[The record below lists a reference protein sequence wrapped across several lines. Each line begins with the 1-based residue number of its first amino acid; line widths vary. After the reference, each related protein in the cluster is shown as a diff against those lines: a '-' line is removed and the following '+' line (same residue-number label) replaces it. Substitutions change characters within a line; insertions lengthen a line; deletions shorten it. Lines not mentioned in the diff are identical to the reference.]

1 MVKQNIDNQ
10 TINLIR
16 QLTEADYPC
25 LFDLFCHYNMNPEL
39 GMDTFQT
46 AKRQATELRDAGY
59 EVTEGVAKTGV
70 VGVLKNGEGPTLM
83 FRADMDALPVNDDR
97 GEAWASKI
105 EGRGHQCGHSMH
117 SANLI
122 GIARNMA
129 KLKKK
134 WHGTAVFV
142 CQPGEEFFNGSQKM
156 IDDGLFTRF
165 PKPNYCLAYHVSPTL
180 PSGTVGIVKGRTL
193 ALVQMLDIKVKGV
206 GGHGGYPVTA
216 VDAIVLAASIIMRLQ
231 TIVSRE
237 INPFE
242 PAVVSVCMIK
252 GGENHNV
259 LPSEVDLKLT
269 VRAFSYTIYEQ
280 ILAAI
285 CRVCNS
291 EAAASGLPKDMFP
304 VISEREY
311 ITKPLINDPDLVSKM
326 ETTFNHVLGAE
337 NVRQEPPYTFGED
350 FASYSLGGEIP
361 IALTWLGS
369 VNPSKFEEKTGESTA
384 FLPPLHHPQFNPYPP
399 HTIRTGVT
407 TMTAALIDLFNE
419 HRNGV

>member
-1 MVKQNIDNQ
+1 MNHIKTLV
-10 TINLIR
+10 
-16 QLTEADYPC
+16 EADYPF
-25 LFDLFCHYNMNPEL
+25 LFDLFCQYNKNPEL

-46 AKRQATELRDAGY
+46 AKRQAEELRVAGY
-59 EVTEGVAKTGV
+59 EVTEGVAQTGV
-70 VGVLKNGEGPTLM
+70 VGILKNGKGPTIM
-83 FRADMDALPVNDDR
+83 FRADMDALPVQDER
-97 GEAWASKI
+97 GESWASTI
-105 EGRGHQCGHSMH
+105 AGRGHQCGHSMH

-122 GIARNMA
+122 GIARC
-129 KLKKK
+129 LSQLRDK
-134 WHGTAVFV
+134 WQGTAFFV

-165 PKPNYCLAYHVSPTL
+165 PKPDCCLAYHVSPTL
-180 PSGTVGIVKGRTL
+180 PSGTVGTVKGRAL
-193 ALVQMLDIKVKGV
+193 ALVQMVDIKVKGV

-269 VRAFSYTIYEQ
+269 VRAFSYPIYEQ
-280 ILAAI
+280 IMKAI
-285 CRVCNS
+285 QRICDS
-291 EAAASGLPKDMFP
+291 EAAASGLSTDMFP
-304 VISEREY
+304 VISQRAF
-311 ITKPLINDPDLVSKM
+311 ITKPLINDEALVSKM
-326 ETTFNHVLGAE
+326 EKSFSEVLGAAQ
-337 NVRQEPPYTFGED
+337 VRQEPPYTFGED
-350 FASYSLGGEIP
+350 FASYSLDGNIP

-369 VNPSKFEEKTGESTA
+369 VNPSKFDADTGKPIA

-399 HTIRTGVT
+399 MTIRTGVVA
-407 TMTAALIDLFNE
+407 MTAAMIDLFHNF
-419 HRNGV
+419 

>member
-1 MVKQNIDNQ
+1 MNHIKTLV
-10 TINLIR
+10 
-16 QLTEADYPC
+16 EADYPF
-25 LFDLFCHYNMNPEL
+25 LFDLFCHYNKNPEL

-46 AKRQATELRDAGY
+46 AKRQAAELRDAGY
-59 EVTEGVAKTGV
+59 EVTEGVAQTGV
-70 VGVLKNGEGPTLM
+70 VGILKNGEGPTIM
-83 FRADMDALPVNDDR
+83 FRADMDALPVQDDR
-97 GEAWASKI
+97 GEAWASEI
-105 EGRGHQCGHSMH
+105 LGRGHQCGHSMH

-122 GIARNMA
+122 GIARCLS
-129 KLKKK
+129 KLRDK
-134 WHGTAVFV
+134 WQGTAVFV

-165 PKPNYCLAYHVSPTL
+165 PKPDCCLAYHVSPTL
-180 PSGTVGIVKGRTL
+180 QSGTVGTVKGRAL

-269 VRAFSYTIYEQ
+269 VRAFSYPVYKQ
-280 ILAAI
+280 IRTAI
-285 CRVCNS
+285 QRICDS
-291 EAAASGLPKDMFP
+291 EAAASGLSSDMFP
-304 VISEREY
+304 IISERAFL
-311 ITKPLINDPDLVSKM
+311 TKPLINDADLVSKM
-326 ETTFNHVLGAE
+326 EKTFRQVLGAE
-337 NVRQEPPYTFGED
+337 QVKQEPPYTFGED
-350 FASYSLGGEIP
+350 FASYGLDGDIP

-369 VNPSKFEEKTGESTA
+369 VNPSNFDVETGESTS

-399 HTIRTGVT
+399 TTIRTGVAA
-407 TMTAALIDLFNE
+407 MTAAMIDLFNE
-419 HRNGV
+419 F

>member
-1 MVKQNIDNQ
+1 MRSQGIDNQ
-10 TINLIR
+10 IINDIR
-16 QLTEADYPC
+16 QLTEIDYSHI
-25 LFDLFCHYNMNPEL
+25 FELFCHYNQHPEL
-39 GMDTFQT
+39 GMETFET
-46 AKRQATELRDAGY
+46 AKRQAAELRDSGY
-59 EVTEGVAKTGV
+59 EVTEGVAQTGV
-70 VGVLKNGEGPTLM
+70 VGVLKNGEGPTIM
-83 FRADMDALPVNDDR
+83 FRGDMDALPVRDDR
-97 GEAWASKI
+97 GEVWASKI

-129 KLKKK
+129 KLTDK
-134 WHGTAVFV
+134 WRGTAVFV

-165 PKPNYCLAYHVSPTL
+165 PKPDYCLAYHVSPTL
-180 PSGTVGIVKGRTL
+180 PSGTVGVVKGRTL

-216 VDAIVLAASIIMRLQ
+216 VDAIVLAAAIIMRLQ

-242 PAVVSVCMIK
+242 PTVVSVCMIK

-280 ILAAI
+280 ILSAI
-285 CRVCNS
+285 RRICNS
-291 EAAASGLPKDMFP
+291 EAAASGLPTDMFP
-304 VISEREY
+304 LISERAF
-311 ITKPLINDPDLVSKM
+311 ITKPLINDLDLVSKM
-326 ETTFNHVLGAE
+326 ETTFRQVLGAE
-337 NVRQEPPYTFGED
+337 NVHQEPPYTFGED

-369 VNPSKFEEKTGESTA
+369 VNPLNFDAKTGNPTT

-399 HTIRTGVT
+399 QTIRTGVSA
-407 TMTAALIDLFNE
+407 MTAAMIDLFNK
-419 HRNGV
+419 HKN

>member
-1 MVKQNIDNQ
+1 MSSQDIDNQ
-10 TINLIR
+10 TINHIR
-16 QLTEADYPC
+16 QLTELDYSH
-25 LFDLFCHYNMNPEL
+25 LFDLFCHYNQNPEL

-46 AKRQATELRDAGY
+46 AKRQAEELRAAGY

-70 VGVLKNGEGPTLM
+70 VGVLKNGEGPTIM
-83 FRADMDALPVNDDR
+83 FRGDMDALPVRDDR

-122 GIARNMA
+122 GIARNLA
-129 KLKKK
+129 KLKEK
-134 WHGTAVFV
+134 WQGTAVFV

-156 IDDGLFTRF
+156 IDDGLLTRF
-165 PKPNYCLAYHVSPTL
+165 PKPDLCLAYHVSPTL
-180 PSGTVGIVKGRTL
+180 RSGTVGVVKGRTL

-206 GGHGGYPVTA
+206 AGHGGYPVTA
-216 VDAIVLAASIIMRLQ
+216 VDAIVLAAAIIMRLQ

-242 PAVVSVCMIK
+242 PAVVSVCMIH

-269 VRAFSYTIYEQ
+269 VRAFSYPIYAQ

-285 CRVCNS
+285 QRICNS
-291 EAAASGLPKDMFP
+291 EAAASGLPSDMFP

-326 ETTFNHVLGAE
+326 EKTFTHVLGAE

-350 FASYSLGGEIP
+350 FASYGLGGEIP
-361 IALTWLGS
+361 LALTWLGS
-369 VNPSKFEEKTGESTA
+369 VNPSKFDEKIGDSTA
-384 FLPPLHHPQFNPYPP
+384 FLPSLHHPQFNPYPP
-399 HTIRTGVT
+399 QTIRTGVIA
-407 TMTAALIDLFNE
+407 MTAAMIDLFNN
-419 HRNGV
+419 HKN

>member
-1 MVKQNIDNQ
+1 MKIMLNQ
-10 TINLIR
+10 TIDKIK
-16 QLTEADYPC
+16 QLVEADYPH

-46 AKRQATELRDAGY
+46 SKRQATELRAVGY
-59 EVTEGVAKTGV
+59 EVTEGVAQTGV
-70 VGVLKNGEGPTLM
+70 VGVLKNGEGRTIM
-83 FRADMDALPVNDDR
+83 FRGDMDALPVNDDR

-105 EGRGHQCGHSMH
+105 AGRGHQCGHSMH

-129 KLKKK
+129 KLTDK
-134 WHGTAVFV
+134 WRGTAVFV
-142 CQPGEEFFNGSQKM
+142 CQPGEEFQNGSQRM

-165 PKPNYCLAYHVSPTL
+165 PRPDCCLAYHVSPTL
-180 PSGTVGIVKGRTL
+180 PSGTVGITKGRAL

-206 GGHGGYPVTA
+206 GGHGGFPSTA
-216 VDAIVLAASIIMRLQ
+216 VDTIVLAASIIMRLQ

-237 INPFE
+237 VNALE

-269 VRAFSYTIYEQ
+269 IRAFSMTIYNQ

-285 CRVCNS
+285 ERICQA
-291 EAAASGLPKDMFP
+291 EAMASGLPKELFP
-304 VISEREY
+304 IISEREY

-326 ETTFNHVLGAE
+326 ETTFKQVLGAE
-337 NVRQEPPYTFGED
+337 NVRIEPPYTFGED
-350 FASYSLGGEIP
+350 FASYGFGGQIP
-361 IALTWLGS
+361 IALTWLGA
-369 VNPSKFEEKTGESTA
+369 VNPSKFDAETGKTTA
-384 FLPPLHHPQFNPYPP
+384 FLPSLHHPQFNPFPP
-399 HTIRTGVT
+399 ETIRTGVVA
-407 TMTAALIDLFNE
+407 MTAAMVDLFN
-419 HRNGV
+419 NFS

>member
-1 MVKQNIDNQ
+1 MISQKIDNQ
-10 TINLIR
+10 TIGQIR
-16 QLTEADYPC
+16 QLVEADYTY
-25 LFDLFCHYNMNPEL
+25 LFDLFCQYNMNPEL
-39 GMDTFQT
+39 GMDTFET
-46 AKRQATELRDAGY
+46 AKRQAAELRLAGY
-59 EVTEGVAKTGV
+59 EVTEGVAATGV
-70 VGVLKNGEGPTLM
+70 VGILKNGEGPTIM
-83 FRADMDALPVNDDR
+83 FRGDMDALPVKDER
-97 GEAWASKI
+97 GEAWASRI

-129 KLKKK
+129 KLRDK
-134 WHGTAVFV
+134 WRGTAVFV
-142 CQPGEEFFNGSQKM
+142 CQPGEEFQNGSQRM

-165 PKPNYCLAYHVSPTL
+165 PKPDCCLAYHVSPTL

-216 VDAIVLAASIIMRLQ
+216 VDAIVLAAAIIMRLQ

-269 VRAFSYTIYEQ
+269 VRAFSYAVYEQ
-280 ILAAI
+280 IRTAI
-285 CRVCNS
+285 ERICNS
-291 EAAASGLPKDMFP
+291 EAAASGMPAEMYP
-304 VISEREY
+304 VISERPFF
-311 ITKPLINDPDLVSKM
+311 TKPLVNDPDLMTKI
-326 ETTFNHVLGAE
+326 ETTFSRVLGNE
-337 NVRQEPPYTFGED
+337 NVRQESPYTFGED
-350 FASYSLGGEIP
+350 FASYGLGGQIP

-369 VNPSKFEEKTGESTA
+369 VNPSKFDETGKPTA

-399 HTIRTGVT
+399 TSIRTGVVA
-407 TMTAALIDLFNE
+407 MTAAMIDLFNAKKE
-419 HRNGV
+419 D

>member
-1 MVKQNIDNQ
+1 MSSQDIDNQ
-10 TINLIR
+10 TINHIR
-16 QLTEADYPC
+16 QLTELDYSH
-25 LFDLFCHYNMNPEL
+25 LFDLFCHYNQNPEL

-46 AKRQATELRDAGY
+46 AKRQAEELRAAGY

-70 VGVLKNGEGPTLM
+70 VGVLKNGEGPTIM
-83 FRADMDALPVNDDR
+83 FRGDMDALPVRDDR

-122 GIARNMA
+122 GIARNLA
-129 KLKKK
+129 KLKEK
-134 WHGTAVFV
+134 WQGTAVFV

-165 PKPNYCLAYHVSPTL
+165 PKPDLCLAYHVSPTL
-180 PSGTVGIVKGRTL
+180 RSGTVGVVKGRTL

-216 VDAIVLAASIIMRLQ
+216 VDAIVLAAAIIMRLQ

-242 PAVVSVCMIK
+242 PAVVSVCMIH

-269 VRAFSYTIYEQ
+269 VRAFSYPIYAQ

-285 CRVCNS
+285 QRICNS
-291 EAAASGLPKDMFP
+291 EAAASGLPSDMFP

-326 ETTFNHVLGAE
+326 EKTFTHVLGAE

-350 FASYSLGGEIP
+350 FASYGLGGEIP
-361 IALTWLGS
+361 LALTWLGS
-369 VNPSKFEEKTGESTA
+369 VNPSKFDEKIGDSTA
-384 FLPPLHHPQFNPYPP
+384 FLPSLHHPQFNPYPP
-399 HTIRTGVT
+399 QTIRTGVIA
-407 TMTAALIDLFNE
+407 MTAAMIDLFNK
-419 HRNGV
+419 HKN